1 MSISGDRRVWTAQE
15 DDAIKQLVM
24 KCGTRS
30 WSVIAERILADC
42 GIDGR
47 TGKQCRERWH
57 NHLDP
62 HINKDAWTSEEEKIM
77 AEAHKTL
84 GNKWS
89 EIAKLLPGRTDNHV
103 KNHWYSFMRRN
114 VRRLNREVNDGQP
127 NHKHV
132 AGESQHSNIARGGR
146 PRKAANLAE
155 LQRYFNAAAEA
166 ASEVLYN
173 QSANVTCCHDLT
185 QMEAGI
191 EHSPR

>member
-84 GNKWS
+84 GKQNS
-89 EIAKLLPGRTDNHV
+89 
-103 KNHWYSFMRRN
+103 Y
-114 VRRLNREVNDGQP
+114 RLNERTKLVHQGTSGQRLL
-127 NHKHV
+127 
-132 AGESQHSNIARGGR
+132 S
-146 PRKAANLAE
+146 
-155 LQRYFNAAAEA
+155 
-166 ASEVLYN
+166 
-173 QSANVTCCHDLT
+173 CCPVERTTTSKITGTLSCDAT
-185 QMEAGI
+185 
-191 EHSPR
+191 